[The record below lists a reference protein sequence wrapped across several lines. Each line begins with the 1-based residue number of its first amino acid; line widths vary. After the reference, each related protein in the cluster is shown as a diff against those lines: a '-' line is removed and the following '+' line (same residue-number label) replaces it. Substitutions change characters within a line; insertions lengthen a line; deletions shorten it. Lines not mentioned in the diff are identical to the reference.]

1 MSNFLRT
8 QLPTLDA
15 GLSRAGGWWQGRSA
29 RERMMLAGLGLF
41 LGAMVLIYGVVKPIQ
56 GARAA
61 ALADIRTYETLNAR
75 IRAAGSLSSAKPQRR
90 TGAPEAIA
98 TQSAGAFGVA
108 LTTAP
113 IPGGVRATVA
123 DASYESLVHWL
134 ADVTTTSDLR
144 VRRVTLQRLGAPGHV
159 SGTVEFGQ

>member
-1 MSNFLRT
+1 MRGFIRT

-15 GLSRAGGWWQGRSA
+15 GLSRTDSWWQARSP
-29 RERMMLAGLGLF
+29 RERMMLAGLAAL
-41 LGAMVLIYGVVKPIQ
+41 LAAVVLIYGVVKPIQ
-56 GARAA
+56 GARAG

-75 IRAAGSLSSAKPQRR
+75 IRAAGTLSSAKPQRR

-98 TQSAGAFGVA
+98 TQSAGGFGVA

-113 IPGGVRATVA
+113 IAGGVRATVA
-123 DASYESLVHWL
+123 DASYDSLVHWL

-144 VRRVTLQRLGAPGHV
+144 IRRVTLQRLGQPGHV
-159 SGTVEFGQ
+159 SASVELGQ

>member
-1 MSNFLRT
+1 MSDFLRT

-15 GLSRAGGWWQGRSA
+15 GLSRTGSWWQARSP
-29 RERMMLAGLGLF
+29 RERAMLAGIAVF
-41 LGAMVLIYGVVKPIQ
+41 LVAIVLVYGVVKPIQ

-61 ALADIRTYETLNAR
+61 AFADIRTYETLNAR
-75 IRAAGSLSSAKPQRR
+75 IRAAGTLSAVKPQRR
-90 TGAPEAIA
+90 TGAPEVIA

-113 IPGGVRATVA
+113 IAGGVRASVA
-123 DASYESLVHWL
+123 DASYDSLVHWL

-144 VRRVTLQRLGAPGHV
+144 IRSVTLQRLGVPGHV
-159 SGTVEFGQ
+159 SGTVELAQ

>member
-1 MSNFLRT
+1 MSDFLRT

-15 GLSRAGGWWQGRSA
+15 GLSRAANWWQARSP
-29 RERMMLAGLGLF
+29 RERTMLAAVAALLGLV
-41 LGAMVLIYGVVKPIQ
+41 VLIYGVVKPIQ
-56 GARAA
+56 GARAS

-75 IRAAGSLSSAKPQRR
+75 IRAAGTLSAVKPQRR
-90 TGAPEAIA
+90 TGAPEVIA

-113 IPGGVRATVA
+113 IAGGVRASVV
-123 DASYESLVHWL
+123 DASYDSLVHWL

-144 VRRVTLQRLGAPGHV
+144 IRSVTLQRLGAPGHV
-159 SGTVEFGQ
+159 SATVELGQ

>member
-1 MSNFLRT
+1 MSDFLRT

-15 GLSRAGGWWQGRSA
+15 GLSRTSNWWQARSP
-29 RERMMLAGLGLF
+29 RERTMLAGLALL
-41 LGAMVLIYGVVKPIQ
+41 LGVVVLVFGVVKPIQ

-75 IRAAGSLSSAKPQRR
+75 VRAAGSLSAVKPQRR

-98 TQSAGAFGVA
+98 TQSAGGFGLA

-113 IPGGVRATVA
+113 IAGGVRASIA
-123 DASYESLVHWL
+123 DASYDSLVHWL

-144 VRRVTLQRLGAPGHV
+144 VRRVTIQRLAEPGRV
-159 SGTVEFGQ
+159 SASVELGQ

>member
-1 MSNFLRT
+1 MRAFIRT

-15 GLSRAGGWWQGRSA
+15 GLSRTGAWWHARTV
-29 RERMMLAGLGLF
+29 RERRLLAVLAVL
-41 LGAMVLIYGVVKPIQ
+41 LGAVLLVYGVVKPIQ
-56 GARAA
+56 AARAA

-98 TQSAGAFGVA
+98 VQSAAAFVVP

-113 IPGGVRATVA
+113 SAGGTQATVA
-123 DASYESLVHWL
+123 DANYDSLIHWL

-144 VRRVTLQRLGAPGHV
+144 IRRITIQRLAAPGHV
-159 SGTVEFGQ
+159 SAQVELGR

>member
-1 MSNFLRT
+1 MSDFLRT

-15 GLSRAGGWWQGRSA
+15 GLSRTSAWWQARSP
-29 RERMMLAGLGLF
+29 RERTMLAGVALVL
-41 LGAMVLIYGVVKPIQ
+41 AAVVLIYGVVKPIQ
-56 GARAA
+56 SARAA

-75 IRAAGSLSSAKPQRR
+75 IRSAGTLSAVRPQRR
-90 TGAPEAIA
+90 TGAPEVIA

-113 IPGGVRATVA
+113 IAGGVRASVA
-123 DASYESLVHWL
+123 DASYESLVRWL

-144 VRRVTLQRLGAPGHV
+144 VRRVTLQRLGAPGRV
-159 SGTVEFGQ
+159 SATVELGQ